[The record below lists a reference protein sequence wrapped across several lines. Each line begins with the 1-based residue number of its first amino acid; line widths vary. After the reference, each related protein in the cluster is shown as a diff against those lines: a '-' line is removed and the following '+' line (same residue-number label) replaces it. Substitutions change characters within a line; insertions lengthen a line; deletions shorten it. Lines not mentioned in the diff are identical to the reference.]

1 MQGANGSVQ
10 GLEKKSPDTADE
22 SSDEQGQ
29 YREGNRRKNHMKDLK
44 KMLEETNGL
53 YSKIDRILKSSTYD
67 DYDDLSGLD
76 IDYRDGEQL
85 FFLEEL
91 QSIMRNLDEV
101 RDRLVYLAL
110 PVRKVSRLHRNESER
125 YETDGGHYYTC
136 GSLIEALVEDGYRD
150 VPYWVRTT
158 LEHNGK
164 DYFLVGYGSVEMEG
178 LTVRVRGEV

>member
-1 MQGANGSVQ
+1 M
-10 GLEKKSPDTADE
+10 
-22 SSDEQGQ
+22 
-29 YREGNRRKNHMKDLK
+29 KNLK
-44 KMLEETNGL
+44 KVLEDTNGL
-53 YSKIDRILKSSTYD
+53 YCKIDSILKSSTYD
-67 DYDDLSGLD
+67 DYDDLSSLD
-76 IDYRDGEQL
+76 INYRDGEQL
-85 FFLEEL
+85 FLLEEL

-110 PVRKVSRLHRNESER
+110 PVRKVSRLHRNESGR